1 MQSSVKQ
8 GNRIYAETL
17 ERMIESGEDIGGLPL
32 VRKPEEIRSESGT
45 VRRRETQGKQ
55 ERMQA
60 AAAVGTELP

>member
-1 MQSSVKQ
+1 
-8 GNRIYAETL
+8 
-17 ERMIESGEDIGGLPL
+17 MIESGEDIGGLPL
-32 VRKPEEIRSESGT
+32 VREPKEIRSKNGT